1 MLTLTGVIRAVTT
14 LGGGVNKKTGEIIP
28 TRPVLQVEGLDNR
41 GLVQLFTLTVPD
53 TKPFEG
59 RVGEQVTVPVRAW
72 APGAQVSLA
81 YEGARC
87 EWGTQQAAACGRW
100 RDAGRHTQAAAG
112 GSLEFI
118 HTNNSPNPISMRVC
132 ALLRAAVYSSKHSSR
147 VALKRASRHGF
158 GPCNFSCVVCDLMAW
173 GSGDS
178 PGGEGRWDH
187 LSTKG
192 KPRVLGRGVRG

>member
-14 LGGGVNKKTGEIIP
+14 LGGGVNKKTGEVIP

-59 RVGEQVTVPVRAW
+59 KVGEQVTVPVRAW

-100 RDAGRHTQAAAG
+100 QDAGRHTQAAAG
-112 GSLEFI
+112 GG
-118 HTNNSPNPISMRVC
+118 
-132 ALLRAAVYSSKHSSR
+132 SR
-147 VALKRASRHGF
+147 VHTYKQLLQPNIHAGLRPVEGCCVFIETQEPSRLKSHVPARFRT
-158 GPCNFSCVVCDLMAW
+158 LQ
-173 GSGDS
+173 
-178 PGGEGRWDH
+178 
-187 LSTKG
+187 LQ
-192 KPRVLGRGVRG
+192 LRGV